1 MEIWNPVDRTV
12 STIVDK
18 LPREITT
25 SQMMYKFSMT
35 AIRNNTEILTIG
47 GWASSYL
54 SGLDYLKSS
63 EVLSFISNICLKQ
76 IFKLNKKSLVK

>member
-1 MEIWNPVDRTV
+1 MEIWNPVDGTV

-54 SGLDYLKSS
+54 SGLDYLKSF
-63 EVLSFISNICLKQ
+63 EVLSFELHLQSL
-76 IFKLNKKSLVK
+76 FKTNF